1 MVPITLLKLVENNS
15 FLSVLSSLYHS
26 NGFELYLVGGAVR
39 DGILDIPT
47 EDFDFTT
54 NATPEES
61 IKLLK
66 TNNYKTTEVGRNFGT
81 IELYD
86 QKNVVHIT
94 TFRKDTY
101 ETDSRNPEIENA
113 TDLITDLS
121 RRDFSI
127 NSIAYS
133 METNELIDPFSGL
146 KDLASGTISTITNT
160 GTLTLPTSTDTLVG
174 RATTDTLTNKTLT
187 SPTINTPKIGTSIND
202 TTGNEVIKITATGS
216 AVNELTIANGAST
229 TGPTL
234 SATGGGA
241 NLNIIMTPK
250 GTGSVELNK
259 AAFSSSTLTANG
271 AASTSATLIIGNKG
285 SQLDVSLADGTTV
298 GEYKIFTNKGAGAMH
313 ITPTNFSAGTKFVLT
328 QNQGASCIWDGS
340 NWFLVG
346 NQSTSAVS

>member
-1 MVPITLLKLVENNS
+1 MTRQNIGIGSAANDGNGDTLRTAGTKINANFAEVYALLGGGDSSNLSTQITLENDAVTFEGTSDNDFETRLKVTNPTQDNVITLPDSTGTVT
-15 FLSVLSSLYHS
+15 
-26 NGFELYLVGGAVR
+26 
-39 DGILDIPT
+39 LDNTIQT
-47 EDFDFTT
+47 LT
-54 NATPEES
+54 N
-61 IKLLK
+61 K
-66 TNNYKTTEVGRNFGT
+66 TLTA
-81 IELYD
+81 
-86 QKNVVHIT
+86 
-94 TFRKDTY
+94 
-101 ETDSRNPEIENA
+101 P
-113 TDLITDLS
+113 
-121 RRDFSI
+121 
-127 NSIAYS
+127 
-133 METNELIDPFSGL
+133 
-146 KDLASGTISTITNT
+146 TISTITNT

-187 SPTINTPKIGTSIND
+187 SPTINTPQIGTSIND

-259 AAFSSSTLTANG
+259 AAFSSSTRTTNG
-271 AASTSATLIIGNKG
+271 AASTAATLIIGNKG

-313 ITPTNFSAGTKFVLT
+313 VTPTNFAQGTKFVLA
-328 QNQGASCIWDGS
+328 QNDGCTCIWDGT

-346 NQSTSAVS
+346 NQGEVTVS

>member
-1 MVPITLLKLVENNS
+1 MTRQNIGIGSAANDGNGDTLRTAGTKINANFAEVYALLGGGDSSNLSTQITLENDAVTFEGTSANDFETRLKATNPTQDNIITLPDSTGTVTLNNTIQT
-15 FLSVLSSLYHS
+15 L
-26 NGFELYLVGGAVR
+26 
-39 DGILDIPT
+39 
-47 EDFDFTT
+47 T
-54 NATPEES
+54 N
-61 IKLLK
+61 K
-66 TNNYKTTEVGRNFGT
+66 TLTA
-81 IELYD
+81 
-86 QKNVVHIT
+86 
-94 TFRKDTY
+94 
-101 ETDSRNPEIENA
+101 P
-113 TDLITDLS
+113 
-121 RRDFSI
+121 
-127 NSIAYS
+127 
-133 METNELIDPFSGL
+133 
-146 KDLASGTISTITNT
+146 TISTITNT

-187 SPTINTPKIGTSIND
+187 SPTINTPQIGTSIND

-259 AAFSSSTLTANG
+259 AAFSSSTITANG
-271 AASTSATLIIGNKG
+271 AASTAATLIIGNKG

-313 ITPTNFSAGTKFVLT
+313 VTPTNFAQGTKFVLA
-328 QNQGASCIWDGS
+328 QNDGCTCIWDGT

-346 NQSTSAVS
+346 NQGEVTVS

>member
-1 MVPITLLKLVENNS
+1 MTRQNIGIGSSANDGNGDTLRTAGTKINANFAEVYALLGGGDSSNLSTQITLENDAVTFEGTSDNDFETRLKVTNPTQDNIITLPDSTGTVT
-15 FLSVLSSLYHS
+15 
-26 NGFELYLVGGAVR
+26 
-39 DGILDIPT
+39 LDNTIQT
-47 EDFDFTT
+47 LT
-54 NATPEES
+54 N
-61 IKLLK
+61 K
-66 TNNYKTTEVGRNFGT
+66 TLTV
-81 IELYD
+81 
-86 QKNVVHIT
+86 
-94 TFRKDTY
+94 
-101 ETDSRNPEIENA
+101 P
-113 TDLITDLS
+113 
-121 RRDFSI
+121 
-127 NSIAYS
+127 
-133 METNELIDPFSGL
+133 
-146 KDLASGTISTITNT
+146 TISTIKNT

-187 SPTINTPKIGTSIND
+187 SPTLNTPKIGTSIND

-259 AAFSSSTLTANG
+259 AAFSSSTITANG
-271 AASTSATLIIGNKG
+271 AASTAATLIIGNKG

-313 ITPTNFSAGTKFVLT
+313 VTPVSFAQGTKFVLA
-328 QNQGASCIWDGS
+328 QNDGCTCIWDGT

-346 NQSTSAVS
+346 NQGEVTVS

>member
-1 MVPITLLKLVENNS
+1 MTRQNINIGSAANDGTGDTLRSAGTKINQNFQEIYTQLGGDSSTLSNKVTLIDSAVVFEGVTADSHETKLIATDPTADRVI
-15 FLSVLSSLYHS
+15 SLP
-26 NGFELYLVGGAVR
+26 NATGAVV
-39 DGILDIPT
+39 LDVAT
-47 EDFDFTT
+47 QTLTNKTLTT
-54 NATPEES
+54 PVIAS
-61 IKLLK
+61 IS
-66 TNNYKTTEVGRNFGT
+66 N
-81 IELYD
+81 
-86 QKNVVHIT
+86 
-94 TFRKDTY
+94 
-101 ETDSRNPEIENA
+101 
-113 TDLITDLS
+113 
-121 RRDFSI
+121 
-127 NSIAYS
+127 
-133 METNELIDPFSGL
+133 
-146 KDLASGTISTITNT
+146 SGTMTVPTGG
-160 GTLTLPTSTDTLVG
+160 GTL
-174 RATTDTLTNKTLT
+174 ATIGGTQTLTNKTLT
-187 SPTINTPKIGTSIND
+187 SPILNTAKIGTSLND
-202 TTGNEVIKITATGS
+202 ANGNELIKVTATGS

-313 ITPTNFSAGTKFVLT
+313 VTPTNFSAGTKFVLT